1 MMNKIIKETVRFF
14 IIFLLVYAIG
24 SYFSGSFNWT
34 NVLIVSVVAGI
45 FYGIF
50 RGLLLRFQNK

>member
-1 MMNKIIKETVRFF
+1 MMNRIIKETVRFF
-14 IIFLLVYAIG
+14 IIFLLAYAIG
-24 SYFSGSFNWT
+24 SYVSGIFNWT